1 MEDYTIVHAELRQ
14 QALAALARLTKA
26 DREERTQ
33 AVEAR
38 LFDFANFLEAR
49 IVMMYIAAEGE
60 VDTYHMIQRAF
71 EYHKIVVLP
80 AFDAQRKEIQLFKI
94 DSLENDL
101 RSGASGAAEPDVQRC
116 RPVPL
121 DVVDI
126 AILQAMALDE
136 KGGRIGRG
144 GRHFDRLIPMLA
156 VTTRKVALGFEEQI
170 LPQIP
175 MESHDK
181 YVDII
186 ITNQRTIYK
195 I

>member
-1 MEDYTIVHAELRQ
+1 MEDYSIVHAELRQ
-14 QALAALARLTKA
+14 QALAAIEKLSKA
-26 DREERTQ
+26 EREERTR
-33 AVEAR
+33 AIEAR

-49 IVMMYIAAEGE
+49 IVMIYLPGEGE
-60 VDTYHMIQRAF
+60 VDTRKIIQRALD
-71 EYHKIVVLP
+71 YNKIVVLP
-80 AFDAQRKEIQLFKI
+80 AFDPQRKDVRLLKI
-94 DSLENDL
+94 DNLADDL
-101 RSGASGAAEPDVQRC
+101 RRDASGLAGPDPQRC
-116 RPVPL
+116 RQVPL

-126 AILQAMALDE
+126 AILPAVALDE

-144 GRHFDRLIPMLA
+144 ERYFDRLIPMLA
-156 VTTRKVALGFEEQI
+156 VTIRKVALGFEEQL

-181 YVDII
+181 FVDII

>member
-1 MEDYTIVHAELRQ
+1 MEDHTSVHAELRQ
-14 QALAALARLTKA
+14 QALAALEQLSTAEREARTRA
-26 DREERTQ
+26 I
-33 AVEAR
+33 EAR

-49 IVMMYIAAEGE
+49 IVMMYLPGPGE
-60 VDTYHMIQRAF
+60 VDTRDMIRRALD
-71 EYHKIVVLP
+71 YNKIVVLP
-80 AFDAQRKEIQLFKI
+80 EFSQQRKEVRLLKI
-94 DSLENDL
+94 DNLEADL
-101 RSGASGAAEPDVQRC
+101 CSDASGLAGPDPQRC
-116 RPVPL
+116 RQVPL

-126 AILQAMALDE
+126 AILPAVALDE

-144 GRHFDRLIPMLA
+144 DRSFDRLIPLLA

-181 YVDII
+181 FVDII